1 MLFEQ
6 LLLNKKIIQNMST
19 SGNVSYRNLEEK
31 TVCSILPINQ
41 IQEIINNITLKRS
54 QLQASGYDSKNDE
67 YWGKKISKC
76 KCNFIFKIKIKED
89 NNNSSKIILELV
101 FGSLQDFYDVIKSI
115 KKHILLYESAQ
126 FNKNYS
132 ELRKS
137 IKNN

>member
-1 MLFEQ
+1 MLIEF
-6 LLLNKKIIQNMST
+6 LTNKKIMQNMST
-19 SGNVSYRNLEEK
+19 SGNVSYRNLQEK
-31 TVCSILPINQ
+31 TVSSILPINQ

-54 QLQASGYDSKNDE
+54 RLQASGYDSKNDE

-101 FGSLQDFYDVIKSI
+101 LGSLQDFYDVIKSI
-115 KKHILLYESAQ
+115 TNNVLLYESAQ

-132 ELRKS
+132 EQRNS